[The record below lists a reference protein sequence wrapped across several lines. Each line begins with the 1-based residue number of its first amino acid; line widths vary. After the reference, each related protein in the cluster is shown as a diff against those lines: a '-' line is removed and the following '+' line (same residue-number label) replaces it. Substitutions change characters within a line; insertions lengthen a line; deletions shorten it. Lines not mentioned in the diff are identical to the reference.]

1 MTASNARNHEVLIL
15 ASTGASCERTTAS
28 GVVGVEVIRADRS
41 STRRR
46 DSMVGAVTMLRRDN
60 LASCTL
66 VPPATFGGCE
76 GGGER
81 RAC

>member
-15 ASTGASCERTTAS
+15 ASIGAPCERTTAS

-46 DSMVGAVTMLRRDN
+46 DGVVGAVTRLRRDN
-60 LASCTL
+60 PASCML
-66 VPPATFGGCE
+66 VPPATFGGCK